1 MNLHMTRDMPHCH
14 LLFHYLLNETKLIYY
29 STHQTFNIYSMCVKA
44 DSHYLQTVFKIMQD
58 NIIQQQQFYGCFI
71 RVLQVSRNQK
81 TIRHTTPTITLSP
94 LISLLQ
100 LRRMNAPSLFIFTF
114 FASPSTASFQIL
126 FVYLLG
132 CLT

>member
-1 MNLHMTRDMPHCH
+1 
-14 LLFHYLLNETKLIYY
+14 
-29 STHQTFNIYSMCVKA
+29 
-44 DSHYLQTVFKIMQD
+44 MQD

-114 FASPSTASFQIL
+114 FVSPSTASFHIL